1 MTDRVDLKEKTKDE
15 TAQKRQPVL
24 FWVVCFILLG
34 GFIALISAGYFK
46 TSAGSINHGD
56 WLPAFQLTTFD
67 GEAVDTK
74 KTDTVILVNFWAS
87 WCQPCQDEAAALEQ
101 AWKKY
106 EPGGKVIFL
115 GVDYMDTETQAL
127 RYLAA
132 NPASYPNGP
141 DAGGRVSSAFRV
153 RGVPETY
160 IFDRNGL
167 LVYSLKGPFK
177 SADEIIKIIDPL
189 LARD

>member
-1 MTDRVDLKEKTKDE
+1 MTDKVELEETTKDE
-15 TAQKRQPVL
+15 IAQKRQPVW
-24 FWVVCFILLG
+24 FWVVCFILLA
-34 GFIALISAGYFK
+34 GFIALISAGYLK
-46 TSAGSINHGD
+46 TSAGSINYGSH
-56 WLPAFQLTTFD
+56 LPSFQLTTFD
-67 GEAVDTK
+67 GTVVDSK
-74 KTDTVILVNFWAS
+74 KPDTVILVNFWAS
-87 WCQPCQDEAAALEQ
+87 WCKPCEDEAAALEQ

-106 EPGGKVIFL
+106 ESSGKVIFL

-127 RYLAA
+127 RYLDV

-141 DAGGRVSSAFRV
+141 DAGGRISAAFRV

-177 SADEIIKIIDPL
+177 SADEIIAVIEPL
-189 LARD
+189 LSKD